1 MARFMASRL
10 KKLED
15 KRSKPKTRR
24 TLDEFDPATGVGT
37 SIGLLAAHIMRVSS
51 WPSNE
56 AWEQA
61 LTKQQ
66 ARLTART
73 Q

>member
-24 TLDEFDPATGVGT
+24 TLDEFDPVTGLG
-37 SIGLLAAHIMRVSS
+37 IGLEPLAAHIMRVSS

-61 LTKQQ
+61 LVKQQ
-66 ARLTART
+66 SRLTAGT